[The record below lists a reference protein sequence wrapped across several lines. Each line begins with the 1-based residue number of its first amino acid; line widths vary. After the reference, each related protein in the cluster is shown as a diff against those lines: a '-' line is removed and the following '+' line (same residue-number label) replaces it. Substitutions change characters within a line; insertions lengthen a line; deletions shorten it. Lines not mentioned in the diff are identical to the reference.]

1 MTCRSVTPLGINQ
14 PHNTY
19 GKEPGFV
26 MSKSTK
32 TTAGRSSQT
41 GTFEIIQRAEK
52 SWPLRI
58 LAGAVR
64 LRVELTTVTVIVTVW
79 TALDARVAPGLGA
92 WAILG
97 GLVLLIV
104 LIPASRRFVSR
115 RAWSVFARHRL
126 RTCLVNRRVMTYEG
140 LVPRMLWS
148 RPIPVGVRIWVF
160 LRAGLAA
167 SHLERVTEEI
177 ASTCWAR
184 DARVTVHDCWT
195 ALVRVD
201 VVYRDPLSARG
212 EIASDLLT
220 GRAPVTDP
228 GAEVIPLPDRATVR
242 PTNPTTGVGVAS
254 TTTGDV
260 FDPARSAPATTA
272 KATTRTTTR
281 DRGSTDDDRSEPP
294 TALGRSGEDVSDYV

>member
-1 MTCRSVTPLGINQ
+1 
-14 PHNTY
+14 
-19 GKEPGFV
+19 

-32 TTAGRSSQT
+32 TTARRSSQT

-58 LAGAVR
+58 LSGAVR
-64 LRVELTTVTVIVTVW
+64 LRVELTTVAVII
-79 TALDARVAPGLGA
+79 TAWALLDARVAPGLGA
-92 WAILG
+92 WAVLG
-97 GLVLLIV
+97 VLALAV
-104 LIPASRRFVSR
+104 AAIPHSRRFVYR

-184 DARVTVHDCWT
+184 DARVTVHGKWT

-212 EIASDLLT
+212 EIASDLLS
-220 GRAPVTDP
+220 GHDP
-228 GAEVIPLPDRATVR
+228 ATNSGADVIPLPDRATVR
-242 PTNPTTGVGVAS
+242 PTKPATTREGVESAA
-254 TTTGDV
+254 TGDAQTV
-260 FDPARSAPATTA
+260 SARSAPATTA
-272 KATTRTTTR
+272 KATTRTTSR
-281 DRGSTDDDRSEPP
+281 SNGSTDDDRSEPP
-294 TALGRSGEDVSDYV
+294 AALGRSGEDVSDYV